1 MSQCLIY
8 VTTETE
14 DEAKSIARALVGERL
29 AACANILGTITSV
42 FWWEGEVQDDPE
54 VSLILKTRKDLV
66 ERVTERIKALHSYD
80 CPCVVALPI
89 EAGNLAFLSW
99 IDEETAG
106 A

>member
-8 VTTETE
+8 VTAETE

-42 FWWEGEVQDDPE
+42 FWWEGEVQDGSE

-66 ERVTERIKALHSYD
+66 ERVTERIEALHSYD

-99 IDEETAG
+99 IDEETAH